1 MVKIQS
7 RLIRKQYKRSSK
19 PYVYKQLLLPFP
31 ARCNRVLEPFLKK
44 KLHFAMDVKDG
55 SISISLAEKKDRI
68 HENS

>member
-7 RLIRKQYKRSSK
+7 RLIRKQSKRSSR

-44 KLHFAMDVKDG
+44 KLHFIMNVKDG
-55 SISISLAEKKDRI
+55 FITISLAEQKDGI
-68 HENS
+68 GENS